1 MTEAAV
7 GTSLD
12 TEAEVTKLF
21 NIDKAVLLKAE
32 AAVFAPEAV
41 D

>member
-7 GTSLD
+7 DALLD
-12 TEAEVTKLF
+12 TEAELTKLF
-21 NIDKAVLLKAE
+21 DTDKAVLLKAE
-32 AAVFAPEAV
+32 AAVFATEAV